1 MNTDARN
8 DSTSG
13 ACSAASSRQAGLYH
27 AFGFAGGGFQLGPGV
42 GDVMAELIAQGRSS
56 TPIDAF
62 RIDRF
67 SDTACST

>member
-1 MNTDARN
+1 M
-8 DSTSG
+8 
-13 ACSAASSRQAGLYH
+13 AGLYH

-42 GDVMAELIAQGRSS
+42 GEVMAELIAQGRSS

-67 SDTACST
+67 LQPASAGEASSPTPERKIA